1 MKRSLCIMLVFV
13 IWITILTACQSA
25 ANETISIDA
34 KNAGEVIEMK
44 TSDMLVVAL
53 DGNIT
58 TGFNWI
64 PAAQDPVLLEQV
76 GDAEVTPEGEGLG
89 APGKIVLQF
98 KAVAEGQTKLKL
110 EYKRAWETDVQP
122 ENTFE
127 VTVVVK

>member
-44 TSDMLVVAL
+44 TGDMLVVAL

-76 GDAEVTPEGEGLG
+76 GDTEVTPEGEGLG